1 MQNQK
6 MTSYA
11 TLVQEA
17 QNLSRKNK
25 IPESCFKLALA
36 INQCE
41 NTRQLLQINQE
52 LPLLLTQIS
61 QDMKQSAQKY
71 FESQRNVHKNAALLC
86 IAGLYENEKIA
97 FKYLQQIIDQN
108 DTSQLLTF
116 VTHFLIGENYINM
129 KRFDQAVEPVQ
140 KCLQGLNWFHYG
152 HYVLATVYMNLSMML
167 DAILSL
173 NKAIDLLLQSENLK
187 EEPIQELYMEYL
199 MHRARVYN
207 QSKELDKA
215 LGDYNLIL
223 SMNPDNIVAL
233 LARVQIYLGKKES
246 FPTIYMDLERII
258 KMQPDI
264 STFAYSLMARAL
276 RQERKYQEACE
287 AYDKAFAASVK
298 WTGVYNVY
306 DCYLEKALIQKLYL
320 NNFKEAKETYDNCI
334 KQYPEKA
341 EPYYYRGRLLEHSLK
356 EPKQAL
362 SDYQKAMDLLKK
374 ASSSPSNTKL
384 QSDVAK
390 AIKEVEIGS

>member
-6 MTSYA
+6 MKSYA
-11 TLVQEA
+11 NLVQEA
-17 QNLSRKNK
+17 QILSRQNK

-52 LPLLLTQIS
+52 LPLLLTQITEG
-61 QDMKQSAQKY
+61 MKQSAQKY
-71 FESQRNVHKNAALLC
+71 FESQINIHKNASLLC

-108 DTSQLLTF
+108 DTSQLLTY
-116 VTHFLIGENYINM
+116 VAHFLIGENYINM
-129 KRFDQAVEPVQ
+129 KRFDEALEPIQ
-140 KCLQGLNWFHYG
+140 KCLKGLNWFHYG
-152 HYVLATVYMNLSMML
+152 HYVLATVYMNLTRMN

-173 NKAIDLLLQSENLK
+173 NKAIDLLLQSEDLK
-187 EEPIQELYMEYL
+187 EEPVQELYMEYL
-199 MHRARVYN
+199 GHRARIYN
-207 QSKELDKA
+207 QNKELDKA
-215 LGDYNLIL
+215 LEDYNLIL

-233 LARVQIYLGKKES
+233 LARAKIYLAKKEN
-246 FPTIYMDLERII
+246 FPTIYADLERII
-258 KMQPDI
+258 KIQPDI
-264 STFAYSLMARAL
+264 SAFAYSIMARAL

-298 WTGVYNVY
+298 WSGVYNVY

-320 NNFKEAKETYDNCI
+320 NNFKEAKETYDKCI
-334 KQYPEKA
+334 KQYPEKP
-341 EPYYYRGRLLEHSLK
+341 EPYYYRGRLLGHCLK

-362 SDYQKAMDLLKK
+362 SNYQRAMDLLKK
-374 ASSSPSNTKL
+374 ANSSPSNIKL
-384 QSDVAK
+384 QSDVVK
-390 AIKEVEIGS
+390 AIKELD